1 VLCPS
6 LQNRKKLKAITRLEL
21 ELLGIAVT
29 YPTECGSVPLEEL
42 VTCYD

>member
-29 YPTECGSVPLEEL
+29 YPTTKRHLMTDC
-42 VTCYD
+42 